1 MLGEHSF
8 TRTSTILILPQLGL
22 GFSSGFFDGPSVVVL
37 VACQRRTAR
46 EGLLTVGVRAF
57 VGSLAGV
64 NATMSGQR
72 GRVAKGLN
80 SC

>member
-1 MLGEHSF
+1 
-8 TRTSTILILPQLGL
+8 
-22 GFSSGFFDGPSVVVL
+22 VVL

-64 NATMSGQR
+64 NATMSRHQNHHTGTIEEAAAETEAQLRQNKDR
-72 GRVAKGLN
+72 GRPGEGM
-80 SC
+80 